1 MTPKRGFLLTSRRRE
16 RVNAVVRE
24 EISRILAEDLK
35 DPRLASMVSVT
46 QVSTSADM
54 GKSRVFISVLGDYDD
69 KINTIKAVRSAS
81 GYIRRNISH
90 QLSHKQVPIL
100 EFYIDDSIEKGDEML
115 KLIEA
120 IVSSDNN
127 QKE

>member
-1 MTPKRGFLLTSRRRE
+1 
-16 RVNAVVRE
+16 
-24 EISRILAEDLK
+24 
-35 DPRLASMVSVT
+35 MVSVT